1 MSFGPI
7 RNTLWLK
14 YAIEEETRRSI
25 VVFRF
30 NLQTAVRSFSLL
42 PSLLARNDVSRDVCT
57 STFQTSPGIRR
68 LQQPRGDQ
76 ATQRSSVLLVW
87 PGALAGVV
95 ALSVTRVPI
104 HSFAWDHR
112 ICRYNPDNGY
122 IFVRPT
128 PDLVLFNWSVA
139 RELINVINAALLL
152 FDQSAR
158 IMEHPNMH
166 GEKHACDGSCII
178 RCC

>member
-1 MSFGPI
+1 MFYLSFGPI
-7 RNTLWLK
+7 RSTLWLK

-30 NLQTAVRSFSLL
+30 NLQTTVRSFSLL
-42 PSLLARNDVSRDVCT
+42 PSSLARNDVSRDICT

-104 HSFAWDHR
+104 HSFAEGLR
-112 ICRYNPDNGY
+112 IYTA
-122 IFVRPT
+122 V
-128 PDLVLFNWSVA
+128 
-139 RELINVINAALLL
+139 ELYSYTLECAA
-152 FDQSAR
+152 
-158 IMEHPNMH
+158 
-166 GEKHACDGSCII
+166 ACTGNSRAEAD
-178 RCC
+178 